1 MKTFPTL
8 VMALLLLATAGAG
21 AAQLTPDEREALRS
35 RLERRFDILPL
46 TDAIGLRP
54 KQRIGDVRLIE
65 IGDTISVNGETVTGR
80 ELRGLLGADADAVL
94 RLTYLDAD
102 ARRAFAATPPEA
114 RVEAPPETP
123 AEPQIERPAEAPP
136 QSPDTRVARRRS
148 QDRIQIFGDI
158 HVEEG
163 ETVTGQAVAV
173 MGSVRIDGEVSDQVV
188 AVMGSVRLGPKALV
202 RGDIVS
208 VGGRV
213 HRSPGS
219 QVRGQITEVAL
230 GSHLMPEIRG
240 LPVGIGP
247 GWVGFWDG
255 FGAVPRLIGSTF
267 RMLLL
272 ALIAAIALLV
282 ARPVVE
288 GAAARVSD
296 APVHST
302 LVGMLAV
309 VLVGPVLFM
318 LAMLLVISIIGLP
331 LLIAIPFVV
340 FVLLLM
346 AIAGFSGTAYAT
358 GQWAERRFG
367 LGSGS
372 PFLAVGFGVLLIL
385 LPLLVGRVLGLAGW
399 WGGPVAL
406 LFVLFGLAVEF
417 VAWSAGFGAV
427 LANTFGRWQARRA
440 ARTA

>member
-1 MKTFPTL
+1 MKNWITL
-8 VMALLLLATAGAG
+8 VMAVLLLATAGAG
-21 AAQLTPDEREALRS
+21 AAQLTPEERDALRA
-35 RLERRFDILPL
+35 RIERRFDILPL

-54 KQRIGDVRLIE
+54 KQPIGNVRLIE

-80 ELRGLLGADADAVL
+80 ELRSLLGSDADAVL
-94 RLTYLDAD
+94 RLTYLDRD
-102 ARRAFAATPPEA
+102 ARRAFAAPPEA
-114 RVEAPPETP
+114 PQVETP
-123 AEPQIERPAEAPP
+123 AAVEPEIDRPADTPRRTPE
-136 QSPDTRVARRRS
+136 TRVTRRHS

-158 HVEEG
+158 HVNEG
-163 ETVTGQAVAV
+163 ERVSGQAVAV
-173 MGSVRIDGEVSDQVV
+173 MGSVRIDGEVDDQVV
-188 AVMGSVRLGPKALV
+188 AVMGSVRLGPKAVV
-202 RGDIVS
+202 RGDVVS

-213 HRSPGS
+213 YRDPGAE
-219 QVRGQITEVAL
+219 VRGSVTQVAL
-230 GSHLMPEIRG
+230 SDHFEIRG

-247 GWVGFWDG
+247 NWGPFWDG

-272 ALIAAIALLV
+272 ALISAIALLV

-302 LVGMLAV
+302 LVGMLAI
-309 VLVGPVLFM
+309 VLVGPLLFM

-331 LLIAIPFVV
+331 LLIAIPFIV

-346 AIAGFSGTAYAT
+346 AVAGFAGTAYAT

-367 LGSGS
+367 LGSAS

-385 LPLLVGRVLGLAGW
+385 LPLLIGRVMGLAGW
-399 WGGPVAL
+399 WGGPVAV
-406 LFVLFGLAVEF
+406 LFVMFGLAVEF
-417 VAWSAGFGAV
+417 IAWSAGFGAV
-427 LANTFGRWQARRA
+427 IANMLGRWQARRA
-440 ARTA
+440 ARVPATP